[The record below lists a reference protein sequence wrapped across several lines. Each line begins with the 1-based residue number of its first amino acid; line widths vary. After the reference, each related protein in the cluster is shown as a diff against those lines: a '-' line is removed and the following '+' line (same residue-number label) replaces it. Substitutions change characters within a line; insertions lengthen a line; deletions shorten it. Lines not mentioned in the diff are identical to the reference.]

1 MYVNIEVF
9 IKRNIAMYP
18 PRWDDSYLPMQAYEE
33 LHLLS
38 AEVMNVNRD
47 QEDETY
53 RGKTVM
59 YYPNNFQVVIE
70 NYRLSEQFILID
82 LLRPAERLKKYR
94 RCGFSTKKKFR

>member
-1 MYVNIEVF
+1 MSIEVY
-9 IKRNIAMYP
+9 IKRNIAINP
-18 PRWDDSYLPMQAYEE
+18 PSWDDSYLPMQAYEE

-59 YYPNNFQVVIE
+59 YFPNNFKAVIE
-70 NYRLSEQFILID
+70 NYRLSERFILID
-82 LLRPAERLKKYR
+82 LLRPVERYKKYR
-94 RCGFSTKKKFR
+94 RCGFSKKKKLR